1 MTFIVFAV
9 ILGAAFCV
17 AVVGYVAQSRRP
29 QADRAAGSVGG
40 GVAARLRL
48 DARRRFALAIPAIG
62 VVFVLLLIFSSL
74 ESIPSGRVGVVTSPG
89 GKITGQITGN
99 GYTMV
104 APWNSV
110 QTVSYKQQSFTY
122 KLDAFSSET
131 QDVFIDATIQY
142 RLDPQKIVSLYT
154 NVGPNWFG
162 IVIERRLQQF
172 PKDETVKYSSVQIAP
187 NREKIRA
194 AIKVRL
200 NTELQRFGIQVDDY
214 LIDNIDFPQAFKE
227 AITAKQVATQDALKS
242 QQLVQKAKFE
252 AESAVQKAQGAAQAT
267 LIQAEADAKKNRLI
281 AESITPTLVEY
292 TKAQALA
299 KANTIYVPSQWTAF
313 GSAPN
318 TGTAGAAGR

>member
-1 MTFIVFAV
+1 MTFIVLSV
-9 ILGAAFCV
+9 ILAFAFMAAL
-17 AVVGYVAQSRRP
+17 AGYIIQGRRP
-29 QADRAAGSVGG
+29 RADHAAAEGG
-40 GVAARLRL
+40 GDRFAF
-48 DARRRFALAIPAIG
+48 DARRRFAVALPLIG
-62 VVFVLLLIFSSL
+62 VVFVLLTIFSSL
-74 ESIPSGRVGVVTSPG
+74 KSIPSGQVGVVTSPG
-89 GKITGQITGN
+89 GKIIDQITGD
-99 GYTMV
+99 GFTLV
-104 APWNSV
+104 APWKTV

-142 RLDPQKIVSLYT
+142 RLEPQKIVSLYT
-154 NVGPNWFG
+154 NVGPNWFA

-194 AIKVRL
+194 AIKIRL
-200 NTELQRFGIQVDDY
+200 NTELQRFGIEVDDY
-214 LIDNIDFPQAFKE
+214 LIDNIDFPEAFKA

-267 LIQAEADAKKNRLI
+267 LIQAAADAKKNRLI

-292 TKAQALA
+292 TKAQALQ

-318 TGTAGAAGR
+318 TGR